1 MPHYS
6 NSIDIRLTDKQ
17 YWDILKESDIEL
29 PINNINFV
37 GQTDSWNWEGGYEAE
52 DIFYSLIELL
62 RDKAFIM
69 ATWEDS
75 STSEFKTWIY
85 LGESTKKKKSVIFEK
100 ENVSLDWEDDYIA
113 GEVELK
119 DIFRKWGVSFN
130 DANPEILRLIGVYV
144 DNYVPENRYIPAQ
157 YAEFFSTSDDL
168 HGFSINGKRIVPS
181 GDFYYNRNEIEKF
194 IKAEGGTVARNVSG
208 TTALLIIGLEN
219 KYAENSKKLQYA
231 VEYKQKGSPIMI
243 VSDIEFQKWRMKQ
256 NHEHMT
262 PTEDTPSDSNTV
274 FFGKYPQDSSDTDQ
288 KQPIEWIVLEEK
300 KNKKLLLSKYILDYK
315 PYNDS
320 SNMDEPIWEDS
331 DIRRW
336 LNTEFMNEAFSDEEK
351 IKIVLDKHGQNSI
364 QGMSWCGS
372 TDDNIFLL
380 SFKDVESRFDLDND
394 EELAQGTKYA
404 FSKGLQSAIE
414 LFGEEA
420 DFPDAEKTGCWMLR
434 SGGMDGYIYV
444 HAAGYDKDEDDVY
457 EPCGIRP
464 ALWIEKA

>member
-1 MPHYS
+1 MSHYS

-29 PINNINFV
+29 PINNINYV

-52 DIFYSLIELL
+52 DVFYSLIELL

-100 ENVSLDWEDDYIA
+100 NVSLDWEDDYIA

-119 DIFRKWGVSFN
+119 DILRKWGVSFN
-130 DANPEILRLIGVYV
+130 DANPEILRLIGVHV
-144 DNYVPENRYIPAQ
+144 DNYV
-157 YAEFFSTSDDL
+157 
-168 HGFSINGKRIVPS
+168 H
-181 GDFYYNRNEIEKF
+181 
-194 IKAEGGTVARNVSG
+194 
-208 TTALLIIGLEN
+208 
-219 KYAENSKKLQYA
+219 
-231 VEYKQKGSPIMI
+231 
-243 VSDIEFQKWRMKQ
+243 
-256 NHEHMT
+256 
-262 PTEDTPSDSNTV
+262 TEDTPSDFNTV
-274 FFGKYPQDSSDTDQ
+274 FFGKYPQDSSDTNQ

-320 SNMDEPIWEDS
+320 SNTDLPIWEDS

-351 IKIVLDKHGQNSI
+351 IKIVPDKHGQNSI
-364 QGMSWCGS
+364 PSMNWCGS
-372 TDDNIFLL
+372 TVDNIFLL
-380 SFKDVESRFDLDND
+380 SFKDVESRFDLEN
-394 EELAQGTKYA
+394 EEEIAQGTKYA
-404 FSKGLQSAIE
+404 FSKGLA
-414 LFGEEA
+414 LYGEEA

-434 SGGMDGYIYV
+434 SGGMDGYVYV
-444 HAAGYDKDEDDVY
+444 HEEGYIEDDDDVY
-457 EPCGIRP
+457 QPCGIRP

>member
-1 MPHYS
+1 M
-6 NSIDIRLTDKQ
+6 
-17 YWDILKESDIEL
+17 
-29 PINNINFV
+29 
-37 GQTDSWNWEGGYEAE
+37 
-52 DIFYSLIELL
+52 
-62 RDKAFIM
+62 
-69 ATWEDS
+69 
-75 STSEFKTWIY
+75 
-85 LGESTKKKKSVIFEK
+85 
-100 ENVSLDWEDDYIA
+100 
-113 GEVELK
+113 
-119 DIFRKWGVSFN
+119 
-130 DANPEILRLIGVYV
+130 YV

-157 YAEFFSTSDDL
+157 YAKYFSTSDDL

-243 VSDIEFQKWRMKQ
+243 VSDIEFQKY
-256 NHEHMT
+256 
-262 PTEDTPSDSNTV
+262 SNTV

-320 SNMDEPIWEDS
+320 SNMNEPIWEDS

-351 IKIVLDKHGQNSI
+351 IKIVPDKHGQNSI
-364 QGMSWCGS
+364 PSMSYCGA

-380 SFKDVESRFDLDND
+380 SFKDVESRFDLEND

-404 FSKGLQSAIE
+404 FSKGLESAIE
-414 LFGEEA
+414 LCGEEA

-434 SGGMDGYIYV
+434 SGGMYGYVYV
-444 HAAGYDKDEDDVY
+444 HAAGYNEDEDFVDQ
-457 EPCGIRP
+457 PCGIRP